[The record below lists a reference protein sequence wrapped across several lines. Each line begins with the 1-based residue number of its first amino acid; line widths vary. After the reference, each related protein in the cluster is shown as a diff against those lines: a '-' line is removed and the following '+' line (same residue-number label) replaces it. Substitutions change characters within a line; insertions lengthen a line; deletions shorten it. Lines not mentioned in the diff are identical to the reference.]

1 MVESKDIGQSKSN
14 KIVFVYRIV
23 VSIIMV
29 VSIILVYILNHLG
42 QSKEVDAMFNST
54 QNNLLEGIIEGNTY
68 DNTIATEHAT
78 SEESLKKLSDW
89 RLMLVNYENEMP
101 KDYVPPLS
109 NIDEARQF
117 DSRAV
122 DSLVQ
127 MMLDMNDAGINHIWA
142 QSAYRDPSKQKYLIE
157 ESIQEYLED
166 GKTIE
171 EAEAL
176 TARSIGEPY
185 KSEHNLGL
193 AVDFND
199 VDYAFENEK
208 AFTWLMENAENYGF
222 ILRYPADKE
231 DITKIKYEP
240 WHWRYVG
247 PEYAKEMN
255 DLGFCLEEYIEYL
268 KNN

>member
-1 MVESKDIGQSKSN
+1 MVENKEIQQSKSN
-14 KIVFVYRIV
+14 KIVFIYRII
-23 VSIIMV
+23 VSIIMLI
-29 VSIILVYILNHLG
+29 SIILVYILNHLG
-42 QSKEVDAMFNST
+42 ESKEVDAMFNSM
-54 QNNLLEGIIEGNTY
+54 QNNLLNEVMDANTY
-68 DNTIATEHAT
+68 DNTIVTEHVT
-78 SEESLKKLSDW
+78 SEESLRKLNDW

-109 NIDEARQF
+109 NVDEDRQF
-117 DSRAV
+117 DSRAIY
-122 DSLVQ
+122 SLIQ
-127 MMLDMNDAGINHIWA
+127 MMLDMNDDGINHIWA
-142 QSAYRDPSKQKYLIE
+142 QSTYRNPEKQKHLIE
-157 ESIQEYLED
+157 ESIQEYLEQ
-166 GKTIE
+166 GKTQE

-199 VDYAFENEK
+199 VNYEFENEK
-208 AFTWLMENAENYGF
+208 AFSWLMENAENYGF

-255 DLGFCLEEYIEYL
+255 DLDLCLEEYTEYL

>member
-1 MVESKDIGQSKSN
+1 MVENKDIGQSKSN

-109 NIDEARQF
+109 SIDEARQ
-117 DSRAV
+117 ST
-122 DSLVQ
+122 
-127 MMLDMNDAGINHIWA
+127 
-142 QSAYRDPSKQKYLIE
+142 YRDPEKQKHLIE
-157 ESIQEYLED
+157 ESIQEYLEQ
-166 GKTIE
+166 GKSME

-199 VDYAFENEK
+199 VNYAFENEK

-231 DITKIKYEP
+231 EITKIKYEP

>member
-1 MVESKDIGQSKSN
+1 M
-14 KIVFVYRIV
+14 
-23 VSIIMV
+23 
-29 VSIILVYILNHLG
+29 
-42 QSKEVDAMFNST
+42 
-54 QNNLLEGIIEGNTY
+54 
-68 DNTIATEHAT
+68 
-78 SEESLKKLSDW
+78 
-89 RLMLVNYENEMP
+89 
-101 KDYVPPLS
+101 
-109 NIDEARQF
+109 
-117 DSRAV
+117 
-122 DSLVQ
+122 
-127 MMLDMNDAGINHIWA
+127 
-142 QSAYRDPSKQKYLIE
+142 
-157 ESIQEYLED
+157 
-166 GKTIE
+166 E

-185 KSEHNLGL
+185 KSEHNIGL

-199 VDYAFENEK
+199 VNYAFENEK

>member
-1 MVESKDIGQSKSN
+1 MVENKDIGQSKSN
-14 KIVFVYRIV
+14 KIVFIYRIV
-23 VSIIMV
+23 VSIIML

-54 QNNLLEGIIEGNTY
+54 QNNLLEGIIGNTY
-68 DNTIATEHAT
+68 DNTIATEHVT
-78 SEESLKKLSDW
+78 SEESMKKLSDW

-117 DSRAV
+117 DSRVA

-142 QSAYRDPSKQKYLIE
+142 QSTYRNPEKQKHLIE
-157 ESIQEYLED
+157 ESIQEYLEQ
-166 GKTIE
+166 GKSME

-199 VDYAFENEK
+199 VDYAF
-208 AFTWLMENAENYGF
+208 

-231 DITKIKYEP
+231 NITKIKYEP

>member
-1 MVESKDIGQSKSN
+1 MVENKDIGQSKSN

-109 NIDEARQF
+109 SIDEARQF
-117 DSRAV
+117 DSRAI

-127 MMLDMNDAGINHIWA
+127 MMLDMNAIGINHIWA
-142 QSAYRDPSKQKYLIE
+142 QSTYRDPKKQKHLIE
-157 ESIQEYLED
+157 ESIQEYLEQ
-166 GKTIE
+166 GKTME

-185 KSEHNLGL
+185 KSEHNIGL

-199 VDYAFENEK
+199 VNYAFENEK

-231 DITKIKYEP
+231 EITKIKYEP

>member
-1 MVESKDIGQSKSN
+1 MVENKDIGQSKSN

-109 NIDEARQF
+109 SIDEARQF
-117 DSRAV
+117 DSRAI

-127 MMLDMNDAGINHIWA
+127 MMLDMNAVGINHIWA
-142 QSAYRDPSKQKYLIE
+142 QSTYRDPEKQKHLIE
-157 ESIQEYLED
+157 ESIQEYLEQ
-166 GKTIE
+166 GKSME

-199 VDYAFENEK
+199 VNYAFENEK

-231 DITKIKYEP
+231 EITKIKYEP